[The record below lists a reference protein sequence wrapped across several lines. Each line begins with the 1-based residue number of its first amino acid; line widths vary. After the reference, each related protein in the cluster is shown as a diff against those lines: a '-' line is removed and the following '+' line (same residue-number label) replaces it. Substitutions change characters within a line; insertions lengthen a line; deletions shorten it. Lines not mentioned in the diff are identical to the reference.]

1 MRARQRSLSGR
12 DQAASAF
19 GAILLRLCD
28 SVGAPGAALVDPE
41 GETVDYAGTVS
52 PFDIK
57 VAAAEL
63 RLILKEV
70 LYSGVSIWSE
80 TDEIILRG
88 SKKSFALVTLEEG
101 YAIVI
106 QLLPH
111 CFSVS
116 YRAVS
121 EAARE
126 ASIEA
131 GLPLSPRYI
140 EGEHWTRVEV
150 RPTPGD
156 ERRPL
161 AIWHGGT
168 WCAVEVLGRY
178 QDTDLERGELGYRAR
193 LATGAEVGLVR
204 EQLGR
209 WYAEELPQV

>member
-1 MRARQRSLSGR
+1 M
-12 DQAASAF
+12 
-19 GAILLRLCD
+19 LRLCD

-41 GETVDYAGTVS
+41 GETVDYAGTID
-52 PFDIK
+52 PFDIRI
-57 VAAAEL
+57 AAAEL

-70 LYSGVSIWSE
+70 SAVSIWSD

-88 SKKSFALVTLEEG
+88 SKKSFALVAMEEG

-121 EAARE
+121 EAVRE
-126 ASIEA
+126 ASSEA
-131 GLPLSPRYI
+131 GLPLASRYV

-156 ERRPL
+156 ERRPH
-161 AIWHGGT
+161 AIWYGGT
-168 WCAVEVLGRY
+168 WCVVEVLGRY
-178 QDTDLERGELGYRAR
+178 HDADLDRGELGYRAR
-193 LATGAEVGLVR
+193 LANGAEVGLVR

-209 WYAEELPQV
+209 WYAEELPQL